1 MQTVSLDI
9 KRLARDR
16 GPGQPRH
23 PFLPPQIIAFTQ
35 HWLSLAEGA
44 MPRWPQFDMIDVPDA
59 VPYLA
64 LLKCRGERALDVT
77 FVGSAVTALTDG
89 DLQGGHVIV
98 ASSILGD
105 IDWYQRAKAA
115 VELTDIQVATGVVNP
130 PYTSA
135 IDYVSADF
143 PFLGEV
149 GDAVEYVACVTVP
162 KLN

>member
-1 MQTVSLDI
+1 MQTVELDI
-9 KRLARDR
+9 KQLARNR

-23 PFLPPQIIAFTQ
+23 PLLPPPIIAFTQ
-35 HWLSLAEGA
+35 HWLSLAQGFT
-44 MPRWPQFDMIDVPDA
+44 PRWPLFDMLGVADA

-64 LLKCRGERALDVT
+64 VFKARGARAFDVE

-89 DLQGGHVIV
+89 DLAAGRVV
-98 ASSILGD
+98 VPSSILGD
-105 IDWYQRAKAA
+105 IDWVGRAKATL
-115 VELTDIQVATGVVNP
+115 ELNDILVATGTVNP

-143 PFLGEV
+143 PFLGEA
-149 GDAVEYVACVTVP
+149 GGTVERVVCMTVP